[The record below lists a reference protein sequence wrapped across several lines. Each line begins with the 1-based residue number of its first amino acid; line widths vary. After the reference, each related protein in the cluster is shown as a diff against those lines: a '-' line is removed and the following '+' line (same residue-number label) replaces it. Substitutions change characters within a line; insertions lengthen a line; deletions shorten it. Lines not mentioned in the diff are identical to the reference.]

1 MIENQARGRAHEIA
15 RSVGNTM
22 ALEAQTVSPDF
33 LHSQVEDIYS
43 QLLQSRGLW
52 HKIIHEN
59 SELL

>member
-1 MIENQARGRAHEIA
+1 
-15 RSVGNTM
+15 M

-43 QLLQSRGLW
+43 KLLQSRGLW
-52 HKIIHEN
+52 HKIIDEH